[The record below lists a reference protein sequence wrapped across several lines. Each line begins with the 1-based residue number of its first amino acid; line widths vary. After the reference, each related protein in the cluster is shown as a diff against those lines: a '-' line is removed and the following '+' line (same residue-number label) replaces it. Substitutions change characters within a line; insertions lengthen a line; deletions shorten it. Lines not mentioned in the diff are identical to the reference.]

1 MVFKI
6 ILDQF
11 LPNFEDW
18 LNNINNFF
26 DLTFIYLKYIF
37 FLILLLVGLLTLLKL
52 RGRYF
57 FERIIYKK
65 GQEPP
70 DNPIAKP
77 RIIIGTLYII
87 IAFGILFNWFIYLL
101 IVLLNPLPDRFI
113 FNLLPPFTES
123 FNPFGLNTISD
134 ISLVQFKN
142 PFEKTL
148 YYGMGLL
155 SFNSLINLTIGIWQI
170 VTEGIKYAKTSLGM
184 IIFGLILGLF
194 SGFTTCLPLF
204 L

>member
-1 MVFKI
+1 MAYQI
-6 ILDQF
+6 DPDQL

-18 LNNINNFF
+18 LNFINNFC

-37 FLILLLVGLLTLLKL
+37 FLILLLVGLLTILKL
-52 RGRYF
+52 RGRYY

-87 IAFGILFNWFIYLL
+87 IAFGVLFNWFIYLL
-101 IVLLNPLPDRFI
+101 IIVLNPLPDRFL
-113 FNLLPPFTES
+113 FNFLNFPDN
-123 FNPFGLNTISD
+123 FNAFGLNTISD
-134 ISLVQFKN
+134 ISVIEN
-142 PFEKTL
+142 PLEKAI
-148 YYGMGLL
+148 YYGIGVL
-155 SFNSLINLTIGIWQI
+155 SFGSLIDLTIGIWQM
-170 VTEGIKYAKTSLGM
+170 VTKGIKYAKSGLVM
-184 IIFGLILGLF
+184 IISGLISGLF
-194 SGFTTCLPLF
+194 FGFTTCLPLF